1 MWQTA
6 RDSEVDDQAD
16 ELPVPGVI
24 VVWSG
29 DAPALL
35 PFRLP
40 PSGLIIGRELL
51 GAQSTDDRISRQHAR
66 LRWTGASFS
75 VADLGSR
82 NGTYAGGQA
91 LVDGEI
97 TVTAPAV
104 LRTGRTVSV
113 LVGDVRPYER
123 GTVDVDGDTVVGPT
137 LRATWASI
145 ARAARG
151 GDHLML
157 TGESGTGK
165 ELAARHFHRSGSG
178 SGELVAVNCA
188 AIPAGVAE
196 RLLFGARKGA
206 YSGADRDADG
216 YIAAADGGTLF
227 LDEIADLDLQ
237 VQSKLLRVL
246 ETGELLPLG
255 AARPVKVKVK
265 IVTATLKDLKA
276 EVVAGRF
283 RDDLY
288 YRIGRPEVRVPAL
301 RQRLEEVPWLVWH
314 AVQQAA
320 PGVTVHSTLVEVCLL
335 RPWPG
340 NVRELLG
347 EVRRAAYAARDAGKK
362 SVRGEDLD
370 GSAGLILDNA
380 QGGGAPDHRAPAT
393 EPAERTAPSA
403 PKKPPAPLPE
413 PEVLAQALR
422 EENGN
427 VTRAA
432 RKLGLHRNQ
441 VRRFLTRHP
450 ELQAL
455 VNAKDDVDGTHHDE
469 P

>member
-6 RDSEVDDQAD
+6 RDSEVSDEADD
-16 ELPVPGVI
+16 LPIPGVI

-29 DAPALL
+29 DEPTLM

-40 PSGLIIGRELL
+40 PPGLVIGRELL

-97 TVTAPAV
+97 TVTPPAV

-113 LVGDVRPYER
+113 LVADVRPYER
-123 GTVDVDGDTVVGPT
+123 RAVDVAGEAVVGPT
-137 LRATWASI
+137 LADAWAQVE
-145 ARAARG
+145 RAARSG
-151 GDHLML
+151 ETLML
-157 TGESGTGK
+157 TGESGSGK
-165 ELAARHFHRSGSG
+165 ELAARHFHVSSGAT
-178 SGELVAVNCA
+178 GELVAVNCA

-216 YIAAADGGTLF
+216 YLSAADGGTIF

-237 VQSKLLRVL
+237 VQSKLLRVI
-246 ETGELLPLG
+246 ETGELLALG
-255 AARPVKVKVK
+255 AARPRPIKIK
-265 IVTATLKDLKA
+265 IVTATLRDLKA

-288 YRIGRPEVRVPAL
+288 YRIGRPEVRLPAL
-301 RQRLEEVPWLVWH
+301 RQRPEDVPWLVAR

-320 PGVTVHSTLVEVCLL
+320 PELAVHSTLIEVCLL

-362 SVRGEDLD
+362 AVRGEDLD
-370 GSAGLILDNA
+370 GSAGMILDNTL
-380 QGGGAPDHRAPAT
+380 GGGGGDAQTGQTMAPDR
-393 EPAERTAPSA
+393 PSQRKA
-403 PKKPPAPLPE
+403 PAPLPDTDTI
-413 PEVLAQALR
+413 ATALR
-422 EENGN
+422 EEGGN

-432 RKLGLHRNQ
+432 RRLGLHRNQ
-441 VRRFLTRHP
+441 LRRFLTRHP
-450 ELQAL
+450 ELASL
-455 VNAKDDVDGTHHDE
+455 ATGKDDPDGTDGGGDS
-469 P
+469 